1 MRGVAAWARPSGDG
15 AAEPFAGQPELTWP
29 ALGRPREQP
38 PRGRLAV
45 HHGHLHVHQ
54 HHVVAGCLQHL
65 QCHLPIAGN
74 IHHKT
79 GITQQ
84 LGLHQLFE
92 RVLFDPQPAR
102 AMTAMHDA
110 PQTAWSLAAL
120 AAKAGMSRAR
130 FAAAFKDAVGVTP
143 GDYLA
148 DWRMN
153 VSCTLVKQ
161 GRPVAVVADRV
172 GYGSPNALARAF
184 RVRMGCAPRDWLAQQ
199 RGDAALSGS

>member
-1 MRGVAAWARPSGDG
+1 MLLIQLLRYLMD
-15 AAEPFAGQPELTWP
+15 
-29 ALGRPREQP
+29 
-38 PRGRLAV
+38 GRLGAT
-45 HHGHLHVHQ
+45 GLL
-54 HHVVAGCLQHL
+54 AGL
-65 QCHLPIAGN
+65 A
-74 IHHKT
+74 
-79 GITQQ
+79 
-84 LGLHQLFE
+84 
-92 RVLFDPQPAR
+92 DPKLAR
-102 AMTAMHDA
+102 AITAMHDA
-110 PQTAWSLAAL
+110 PQTAWSLEAL

-153 VSCTLVKQ
+153 VSCTLLKQ

>member
-1 MRGVAAWARPSGDG
+1 MAHQFGQGMLPAFVSEISVRSAKPGYAPL
-15 AAEPFAGQPELTWP
+15 AET
-29 ALGRPREQP
+29 
-38 PRGRLAV
+38 
-45 HHGHLHVHQ
+45 
-54 HHVVAGCLQHL
+54 
-65 QCHLPIAGN
+65 
-74 IHHKT
+74 
-79 GITQQ
+79 
-84 LGLHQLFE
+84 
-92 RVLFDPQPAR
+92 
-102 AMTAMHDA
+102 
-110 PQTAWSLAAL
+110 LAAQ
-120 AAKAGMSRAR
+120 AGMSRAR

-153 VSCTLVKQ
+153 VSCTLLKQ